1 MGFKFKKSFKI
12 APGVK
17 VNFNKKSTGV
27 TFGGKGFHYTV
38 NSKGK
43 RTTSVG
49 IPGTGLSYS
58 KTSGGSSKK
67 KKTYSNQT
75 ERSVKTMDTATTK
88 KWYQKTGYIILLLVL
103 FFPVGLFLMW
113 KYTDWSKNIKIAI
126 SAVLALFFGISIIA
140 SGGSDEPADATV
152 SDTGIESFDFHRND
166 ALKLEVGDI
175 EDSYF
180 TIDGTDEF
188 SEDDISF
195 ISSNEDVAT
204 FTYDKTVAD
213 KYVYYEIEAKS
224 AGTATVYVQTA
235 DGIIKSEKIQV
246 TVTGSDETTTQ
257 PETTMQ
263 SETTTQEETT
273 TKEPETTT
281 KATSAVVNTTKQQ
294 SVNEKE
300 TTTEKE
306 VTTEKPAGRTVYVTP
321 NGKRYHFIESCPNS
335 DDVISKDINS
345 AIAAGY
351 TPCKKCAQ

>member
-1 MGFKFKKSFKI
+1 MGLRFRKSVKI

-58 KTSGGSSKK
+58 TTSGGNSKK
-67 KKTYSNQT
+67 QKTYSNQT
-75 ERSVKTMDTATTK
+75 ERSADTMDTATTK

-113 KYTDWSKNIKIAI
+113 KYTNWSKNIKIAI

-140 SGGSDEPADATV
+140 SGGSDEPTDATV
-152 SDTGIESFDFHRND
+152 SGTGIESLNFIRNEP
-166 ALKLEVGDI
+166 LELEIGEKDR
-175 EDSYF
+175 SYF
-180 TIDGTDEF
+180 EVDYTNDF

-195 ISSNEDVAT
+195 ISSNEAVAT
-204 FTYDKTVAD
+204 FSYDKTVAD
-213 KYVYYEIEAKS
+213 KYIYYQIEAKG
-224 AGTATVYVQTA
+224 AGTATVYVQTT
-235 DGIIKSEKIQV
+235 DGIIKSDEIQI
-246 TVTGSDETTTQ
+246 TVTGEEVTSKA
-257 PETTMQ
+257 P
-263 SETTTQEETT
+263 ETTTQEETT
-273 TKEPETTT
+273 KKEPETTT
-281 KATSAVVNTTKQQ
+281 KVTSAAVNTTKQQ
-294 SVNEKE
+294 TVNEKE

-321 NGKRYHFIESCPNS
+321 NGKRYHFDPDCGGENS
-335 DDVISKDINS
+335 RATSIDNV
-345 AIAAGY
+345 GGR
-351 TPCKKCAQ
+351 TPCQKCAQ